1 MVCADFIPSHEICI
15 KVLDLL
21 ASSSRT
27 GTLEQN
33 GLTRG
38 TRLQTYDQALNGAK
52 GLLMEKSFYRRELEK
67 LRCNARNAK
76 DNAAESTALVRRGLF
91 TLRGGSDSRLVRC
104 DPATWTA
111 RTGKEHDRGEDDG
124 AYG

>member
-27 GTLEQN
+27 GTLEHN

-38 TRLQTYDQALNGAK
+38 TRLQACDQALNGAK

-67 LRCNARNAK
+67 LRCNARNAQ
-76 DNAAESTALVRRGLF
+76 DNAAESTALVRRGCSPYGVVQI
-91 TLRGGSDSRLVRC
+91 RGS
-104 DPATWTA
+104 
-111 RTGKEHDRGEDDG
+111 
-124 AYG
+124 